1 MGNNEGRNAVV
12 QLLAD
17 HGAKLDQHDLGG
29 GDTGNG
35 DIRVGVQSAI
45 PHPETAALL
54 RKLMADKGLEIPPP
68 ITFSICITQVC
79 KATPGPI
86 P

>member
-1 MGNNEGRNAVV
+1 MGNNEGGNAVV

-17 HGAKLDQHDLGG
+17 HGGKLDQHDFGSR
-29 GDTGNG
+29 DTGNG
-35 DIRVGVQSAI
+35 DMLQSAI

-68 ITFSICITQVC
+68 ITSSICIRREC
-79 KATPGPI
+79 KRDARPI
-86 P
+86 L